1 MAGVCGGEKGS
12 NSTITTGLL
21 AHCVGW
27 ELRECSSGAAGT
39 TIKGKPQCVSLGSA
53 RKPVRSGR
61 HAMTSH
67 AQHGDSGDETC
78 GCPAV
83 SGYVQQVY
91 TTVPLYPR
99 VKARSIIS
107 CLPCA
112 RQVGREREGR

>member
-1 MAGVCGGEKGS
+1 MADVNLCGGEKGS
-12 NSTITTGLL
+12 NSTITKGLL

-67 AQHGDSGDETC
+67 AQHGDSGD
-78 GCPAV
+78 V
-83 SGYVQQVY
+83 W
-91 TTVPLYPR
+91 
-99 VKARSIIS
+99 RSCCRDPIRTAGVHYYSPFIS
-107 CLPCA
+107 
-112 RQVGREREGR
+112 